1 MAKSKHAKYIVTE
14 LDKRHTN
21 PEAVARY
28 AKTGRRILWLDEE
41 VVPGAFQ
48 MNCSWYLHA
57 NPTGPGAHHHD
68 VAEIIGFF
76 SSDPENPNDLGAE
89 IEFWMEDEKFML
101 TKSCMIFV
109 PKNMVHCPLILRRVD
124 RPIFHFTTVP
134 AGKYEVLGMK
144 PPAAKK

>member
-14 LDKRHTN
+14 LDKRHTD
-21 PEAVARY
+21 PAAVARY
-28 AKTGRRILWLDEE
+28 AKTGRRILWLDEA
-41 VVPGAFQ
+41 VVPGSFQ

-68 VAEIIGFF
+68 VPEIIGFF
-76 SSDPENPNDLGAE
+76 SCDPENPYDLGAE